1 MGYMM
6 DKAIQMIAGKRTELI
21 SHTSR
26 NHTNPSMSGSNTH
39 RLDSTNTSNAH
50 SRTSSTSSAS
60 TNVSACSVSS
70 FTLEPPSARHVPTTI
85 DLLFP
90 QLDSRNDITPEV
102 KAQVVEI
109 KAHRPKTWEQRML
122 EKSRERYRILMERQG
137 ELREEERMIDWG
149 MLGWR
154 QERGW

>member
-1 MGYMM
+1 M
-6 DKAIQMIAGKRTELI
+6 
-21 SHTSR
+21 
-26 NHTNPSMSGSNTH
+26 
-39 RLDSTNTSNAH
+39 
-50 SRTSSTSSAS
+50 
-60 TNVSACSVSS
+60 
-70 FTLEPPSARHVPTTI
+70 
-85 DLLFP
+85 
-90 QLDSRNDITPEV
+90 
-102 KAQVVEI
+102 VEI